1 MGLYVEV
8 SYINVDGESDERWH
22 GGEEPLTETVH
33 ETPGAVFRAAAG
45 RDRSR
50 PWEAMGR
57 CIGKVYVDQ
66 PRGGE
71 HEEDCIESCPFEGSG
86 EKCRILHACRAC
98 ETITRAVGWVF
109 VSRERYEDT
118 GKPYLREA
126 WVTVHTVPPTITRT
140 PHYADF

>member
-8 SYINVDGESDERWH
+8 SYVNVDGESDERWY

-57 CIGKVYVDQ
+57 CIGKVYV
-66 PRGGE
+66 
-71 HEEDCIESCPFEGSG
+71 SEG
-86 EKCRILHACRAC
+86 RP
-98 ETITRAVGWVF
+98 VGWVF

-118 GKPYLREA
+118 GEPYLREA
-126 WVTVHTVPPTITRT
+126 WVTVHTAPPTITRT